1 MFFLLFFWGFN
12 LALVGCKDTRR
23 DENNPSGSGRL
34 ARVCVLARLYPGSGQ
49 WIRFFTLLIC
59 FTSGIDFKDSS
70 FFQLSHTLLGCA
82 ERGTVQI
89 ARARYGLSD

>member
-49 WIRFFTLLIC
+49 WIRFLFYSSDVLYFSVLTFEIHRPLLSLILC
-59 FTSGIDFKDSS
+59 
-70 FFQLSHTLLGCA
+70 
-82 ERGTVQI
+82 
-89 ARARYGLSD
+89 RAV

>member
-49 WIRFFTLLIC
+49 WIRFLLFLCALLLVLTLKIHRSLVCLILC
-59 FTSGIDFKDSS
+59 
-70 FFQLSHTLLGCA
+70 
-82 ERGTVQI
+82 
-89 ARARYGLSD
+89 